1 MLNTQ
6 SSAAGNKLTQDQLL
20 LRINGTLPD
29 ITTLGNV
36 DKSERAAEVKQQ
48 GISTNTSCS
57 LFAAVSGTNQ
67 VFHMLI
73 DIGQGIVK
81 SIEKGISE
89 LGFDSLSSSPTI
101 PDAVLVT
108 HSHDDH
114 IRELPLL
121 IDKTNS
127 SKSLN
132 IYCTSECRD
141 QILSKFP
148 QISSKLNGNQLM
160 FSIVQ
165 PYQGFQVGPF
175 SVVPVL
181 AEHGENSLAG
191 SVIFIVKLANLKVII
206 GWDFLSL
213 PQVDETLLWNPD
225 LAILGTQSYN
235 PHPQT
240 GMISVSEA
248 FELVRRWYAK
258 ECYIVHYRG
267 LLDFEEATNQ
277 WFRGPVKAMT
287 TDELQKVIDSHLQ
300 IIGGEGKFRMTVA
313 REGMIWD
320 SNNLQGKK
328 EEKEKLE
335 EPSSDQNTSSRVQF
349 VEIESLQNYIF
360 RIEKQNKD
368 DKLKLMIEDRINR
381 FDLVFD
387 KPRRVVN
394 GDDNNNSNK
403 DVLVAQAVKGMLA
416 KGPDLRME
424 IIPKTENEYTI
435 KIRASKGKK
444 NVFNDDILING
455 TDAQRLKRYIE
466 ENFMSNNPA
475 AK

>member
-1 MLNTQ
+1 
-6 SSAAGNKLTQDQLL
+6 
-20 LRINGTLPD
+20 
-29 ITTLGNV
+29 
-36 DKSERAAEVKQQ
+36 
-48 GISTNTSCS
+48 
-57 LFAAVSGTNQ
+57 
-67 VFHMLI
+67 
-73 DIGQGIVK
+73 
-81 SIEKGISE
+81 
-89 LGFDSLSSSPTI
+89 LSSSPTI

-114 IRELPLL
+114 IRELLLL

-148 QISSKLNGNQLM
+148 QISSKLNGNQLV

-181 AEHGENSLAG
+181 AGHGENSPAG

-313 REGMIWD
+313 REG
-320 SNNLQGKK
+320 
-328 EEKEKLE
+328 
-335 EPSSDQNTSSRVQF
+335 
-349 VEIESLQNYIF
+349 
-360 RIEKQNKD
+360 
-368 DKLKLMIEDRINR
+368 
-381 FDLVFD
+381 
-387 KPRRVVN
+387 
-394 GDDNNNSNK
+394 
-403 DVLVAQAVKGMLA
+403 
-416 KGPDLRME
+416 
-424 IIPKTENEYTI
+424 
-435 KIRASKGKK
+435 
-444 NVFNDDILING
+444 
-455 TDAQRLKRYIE
+455 
-466 ENFMSNNPA
+466 
-475 AK
+475 